1 METADAPTPDSTPP
15 AEPATPAPDPPTPT
29 LAAAAQPTTTP
40 TARSATPTPA
50 RTRVPTTFDPSRFI
64 GQGNA
69 YECTDFA
76 SQAEAQAVL
85 RLDPTDPNV
94 IDRNGDGVAC
104 EDNPPPRDTRRVAR
118 PAQ

>member
-1 METADAPTPDSTPP
+1 V
-15 AEPATPAPDPPTPT
+15 
-29 LAAAAQPTTTP
+29 
-40 TARSATPTPA
+40 TPTPA